1 MITLSDGGGH
11 ENGANFLCCRVG
23 VMSKLLNPNP
33 RHQHVSVNRIAPDE
47 PLAF

>member
-11 ENGANFLCCRVG
+11 ENGANFLCCCVG
-23 VMSKLLNPNP
+23 VSKLLNPNP